1 MSKRLFSTLLV
12 GFLALSLFACS
23 QPPPPP
29 IETIR
34 SVRTI
39 TVSERASGKLRRF
52 SGVVEAAS
60 TSSLSFEVPG
70 NVREVLVEVGE
81 RISQGQV
88 LARLDTRDFT
98 LNVEAAQA
106 NMGQAEVNLA
116 DAEREYARLQ
126 SFVARDPGFVS
137 RQAMDQARVNVD
149 AAVQQVS
156 YARTRLGMA
165 ERDLQRTDLLAP
177 FDGVVTE
184 RQVDPFQE
192 VSRGQKLFA
201 LHVEG
206 AMEAAVSIPESEIKM
221 VYLGLPGDIQFPAL
235 RGESFP
241 GIVTEISSAA
251 GAANAFP
258 IRLTIQGDDPRIR
271 PGLTTEVS
279 MLLGDREEELAYLVP
294 LNALG
299 FGAGDEGDFVFL
311 FDESSSTVQKTTVRH
326 EGIRDDNV
334 IIQRG
339 LRAGDIVV
347 TAGVSFLQDGQQV
360 RLMGQ

>member
-1 MSKRLFSTLLV
+1 MAKNLFKTLLT
-12 GFLALSLFACS
+12 GLLSLSLFACS

-29 IETIR
+29 TETIR

-39 TVSERASGKLRRF
+39 TVSERASGKLRRY

-271 PGLTTEVS
+271 PGRSRKRCGGSEHGTATCGCLSWSWVRRRWGSARTGA
-279 MLLGDREEELAYLVP
+279 LILP
-294 LNALG
+294 LSWVAPQRSCM
-299 FGAGDEGDFVFL
+299 ARR
-311 FDESSSTVQKTTVRH
+311 SPPWTWMSSTAAPRRTWS
-326 EGIRDDNV
+326 
-334 IIQRG
+334 
-339 LRAGDIVV
+339 A
-347 TAGVSFLQDGQQV
+347 
-360 RLMGQ
+360 